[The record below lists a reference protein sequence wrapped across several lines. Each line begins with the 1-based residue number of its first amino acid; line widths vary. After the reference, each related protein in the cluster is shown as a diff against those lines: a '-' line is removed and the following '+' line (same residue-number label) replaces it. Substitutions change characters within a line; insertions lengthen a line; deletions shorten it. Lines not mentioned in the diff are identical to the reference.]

1 MIKCPILET
10 EIDIGECVVIV
21 DACEGSVKET
31 VLSEAVLENS
41 KWKEI
46 CRMCKYHSMIF
57 HQSAG
62 RWYVFTP
69 QIA

>member
-31 VLSEAVLENS
+31 VLSETVLENS

-46 CRMCKYHSMIF
+46 CKMCKYHDN
-57 HQSAG
+57 
-62 RWYVFTP
+62 
-69 QIA
+69 